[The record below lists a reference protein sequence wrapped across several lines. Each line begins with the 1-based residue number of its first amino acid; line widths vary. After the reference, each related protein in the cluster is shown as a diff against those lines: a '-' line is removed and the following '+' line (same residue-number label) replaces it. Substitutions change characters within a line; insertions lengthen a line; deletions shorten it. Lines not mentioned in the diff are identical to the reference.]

1 MVAEA
6 ERVVT
11 ELEDEVSSKLT
22 AAEAK
27 TLLLLLQKSL
37 SVTYFSGVLGL

>member
-1 MVAEA
+1 MPAFAQSVAEA
-6 ERVVT
+6 ERTVT

-27 TLLLLLQKSL
+27 TLLRRLQKFYL
-37 SVTYFSGVLGL
+37 